1 MPKISKKDLVCWTRK
16 EDKKVVCVSKGSFRD
31 FKQEPKKPV
40 VKKPVVKKPVVKKE
54 VVKKAVVKKAVVKKE
69 VVKKPVVKKAVV
81 KKAVVKKPVVEKPV
95 VKKERKL
102 RNKDEREKIFD
113 TFITFMRSP
122 SKRNMNYLI
131 KQNLDERD
139 INRVSELKKLS
150 DFYPTPT
157 KCLDINSITKSKNI
171 LECTAGLGYV
181 VNDIININPNSKIT
195 ACELDSDLVRIGNNI
210 LGDDII
216 KQQNFLKI
224 PLKNDY
230 DFIFCNPPF
239 SSGYSK
245 KDPFYVKFLI
255 KVLQLKENNNNKNL
269 QIQFLCPITIFSKIG
284 SEWEGGRTL
293 ISSEFFKKV
302 SQKQLK
308 TYCESLNYDIK
319 KLLESKYV
327 FTFLKP
333 CQFETTKIQSANFK
347 IS

>member
-1 MPKISKKDLVCWTRK
+1 MSSKNKVSKKDLVCWARK
-16 EDKKVVCVSKGSFRD
+16 GDKKVICVSKGTFRD
-31 FKQEPKKPV
+31 FKEEPKKPVVKKAVVKKPV
-40 VKKPVVKKPVVKKE
+40 VKKPVVKKPVVKK
-54 VVKKAVVKKAVVKKE
+54 ARNL
-69 VVKKPVVKKAVV
+69 
-81 KKAVVKKPVVEKPV
+81 
-95 VKKERKL
+95 RK
-102 RNKDEREKIFD
+102 KDERQKIFE

-131 KQNLDERD
+131 KQNLNERD
-139 INRVSELKKLS
+139 INRVYDLKKLS

-157 KCLDINSITKSKNI
+157 KCLDIYGITKSKNI

-181 VNDIININPNSKIT
+181 VNDILNINPYSKIT
-195 ACELDSDLVRIGNNI
+195 AYELDYDLVRIGNNI

-216 KQQNFLKI
+216 KQQNFFKI

-239 SSGYSK
+239 TSGYSK

-284 SEWEGGRTL
+284 SEWEGGRTM
-293 ISSEFFKKV
+293 ISNEFFKKV
-302 SQKQLK
+302 NQKQLK
-308 TYCESLNYDIK
+308 TYSESLNYDIK
-319 KLLESKYV
+319 KLLESNYI
-327 FTFLKP
+327 FTFLNP
-333 CQFETTKIQSANFK
+333 CKFETTNIQSANFK